1 MNKIVKTSK
10 PVSFVL
16 LNEGVPLLR
25 LTAPA
30 VRALRSDKPVASK
43 YVDLFYFIL
52 DFMYIII
59 IIIII
64 IKGRQVGQSS
74 LIA

>member
-1 MNKIVKTSK
+1 
-10 PVSFVL
+10 
-16 LNEGVPLLR
+16 
-25 LTAPA
+25 
-30 VRALRSDKPVASK
+30 VASK
-43 YVDLFYFIL
+43 YVDLFLFIL
-52 DFMYIII
+52 VFMYVII